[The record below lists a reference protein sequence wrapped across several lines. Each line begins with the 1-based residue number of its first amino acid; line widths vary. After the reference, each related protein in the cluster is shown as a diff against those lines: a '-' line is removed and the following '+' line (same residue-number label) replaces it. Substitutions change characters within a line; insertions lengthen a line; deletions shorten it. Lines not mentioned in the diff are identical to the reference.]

1 MCQMKSGIILKD
13 RVFIPD
19 YNSHTDMLAEL
30 GISDTRQ
37 NAERLFIRAEL
48 LPPDGDVF
56 APVEEWR
63 FHVDQDILPDW
74 YVEQVDKDRMISAVK
89 EWAKD
94 HIHVGVDGL
103 RISQGSEHYIKDCKN
118 VVVCGNASIS
128 RVCGNASISRVCGN
142 ASISEVYGNASISYV
157 YDNASISYVYDNAS
171 ISCVYGN
178 ASISKVYGSASI
190 SCVYGGASI
199 SEVYDNASIS
209 EVYDNAS
216 ISEVYGSASISYVYG
231 SASISYVCG
240 NASISEVYGN
250 ASISYVYGS
259 ASISEICGN
268 ASISEVKGQA
278 FIANSPYTRW
288 IKQDG
293 LTISE
298 NATFKDNMAKTIW
311 QAGDWELKKV
321 GE

>member
-103 RISQGSEHYIKDCKN
+103 RISQGSDHYIKDCKN
-118 VVVCGNASIS
+118 VIVCG
-128 RVCGNASISRVCGN
+128 
-142 ASISEVYGNASISYV
+142 
-157 YDNASISYVYDNAS
+157 
-171 ISCVYGN
+171 
-178 ASISKVYGSASI
+178 
-190 SCVYGGASI
+190 
-199 SEVYDNASIS
+199 NASIS

-216 ISEVYGSASISYVYG
+216 ISEVCGSASISKVCG
-231 SASISYVCG
+231 SASISKV
-240 NASISEVYGN
+240 
-250 ASISYVYGS
+250 
-259 ASISEICGN
+259 CGN

-293 LTISE
+293 LTISK
-298 NATFKDNMAKTIW
+298 NATFKDNIAKTIW

>member
-1 MCQMKSGIILKD
+1 MCQMKSGVILKD
-13 RVFIPD
+13 RVFITD

-94 HIHVGVDGL
+94 HIHVGVDDL
-103 RISQGSEHYIKDCKN
+103 RISKGSKHYIKDCKN
-118 VVVCGNASIS
+118 VVV
-128 RVCGNASISRVCGN
+128 
-142 ASISEVYGNASISYV
+142 YGN
-157 YDNASISYVYDNAS
+157 
-171 ISCVYGN
+171 
-178 ASISKVYGSASI
+178 
-190 SCVYGGASI
+190 
-199 SEVYDNASIS
+199 
-209 EVYDNAS
+209 
-216 ISEVYGSASISYVYG
+216 
-231 SASISYVCG
+231 ASISYVCG
-240 NASISEVYGN
+240 NASISEV
-250 ASISYVYGS
+250 
-259 ASISEICGN
+259 CGN
-268 ASISEVKGQA
+268 ASISEVCDNASISKVKGRA
-278 FIANSPYTRW
+278 FIANSPYIRW

-293 LTISE
+293 LIISK

>member
-56 APVEEWR
+56 APVEEWK

-94 HIHVGVDGL
+94 HIHVGVDDL
-103 RISQGSEHYIKDCKN
+103 RISQGNEHYIKDCKN
-118 VVVCGNASIS
+118 VVVCGNASI
-128 RVCGNASISRVCGN
+128 RNVYGNASISKVYGNASIRNVYGNASISKVYGNASISNVYGNASISYVYDDASISEVYGN
-142 ASISEVYGNASISYV
+142 ASISEVYGNASISNV
-157 YDNASISYVYDNAS
+157 YGNASISY
-171 ISCVYGN
+171 VYGN
-178 ASISKVYGSASI
+178 ASISKVYG
-190 SCVYGGASI
+190 
-199 SEVYDNASIS
+199 N
-209 EVYDNAS
+209 
-216 ISEVYGSASISYVYG
+216 ASISYVYDD
-231 SASISYVCG
+231 
-240 NASISEVYGN
+240 ASISEVYGN
-250 ASISYVYGS
+250 ASISNVYGNASISYVYGN
-259 ASISEICGN
+259 ASISKVYGN
-268 ASISEVKGQA
+268 ASISEVKGHA
-278 FIANSPYTRW
+278 FIANSPYIRW

-298 NATFKDNMAKTIW
+298 NATFKDNIAKTIW